1 MMGFAG
7 DFFVMG
13 NEPVYGVIWAMP
25 RRGIAVYDQ
34 SWEAD
39 GSTKFLQ
46 VVFFMETM
54 YIHQSHSNCQPVLV
68 LKEIVFLLIFLI
80 RIFESTLVFVYVHSV
95 ACRIKDTSRNI

>member
-1 MMGFAG
+1 MSQYM
-7 DFFVMG
+7 VS
-13 NEPVYGVIWAMP
+13 YGRCP
-25 RRGIAVYDQ
+25 GGGIVVYDQ

-39 GSTKFLQ
+39 GSTKYLQ

-95 ACRIKDTSRNI
+95 ACRIKDTSGNI